1 MAYQPFPYPS
11 PEPLER
17 LRVHNNLTINAER
30 WKLAHEY
37 HNNRQSILHQSLY
50 QPGIIS
56 GLEVKLI
63 SAPERISSS
72 SNYRHWVEIQPGIAI
87 DIEGNPIIVD
97 PQINRQ
103 LPIFL
108 IPPVTGTQTVYIV
121 IKYYATP
128 DNSQHPSAED
138 KVVERFRLD
147 AIKRPPQPE
156 QGEIELCRI
165 KLNQD
170 FKNIEMPVNY
180 WQATANQIDFRY
192 RAQAQIRPLAS
203 VRLGVVKQNNNP
215 TDSIYANLTTLV
227 ESLPGLY
234 PNLQVSIDEKV
245 IDLNENNQIN
255 SYDVLY
261 LSPDTILYLE
271 PRSLEIL
278 DKYRKN
284 GGLFIIE
291 TPDSNSNQNWEHKL
305 INLLLPSESLY
316 DLENLPSDHPLM
328 KRPFLFTQLPIIS
341 GNPLDIRISSQ
352 GNIILIPNLLT
363 TAWGGIPIPRQDIRD
378 CHELGINILHFAWQM
393 RNFAQ
398 LIK

>member
-1 MAYQPFPYPS
+1 MIYQPFPFPS

-97 PQINRQ
+97 SQINRQ

-108 IPPVTGTQTVYIV
+108 IPPTTETQIVYIV

-156 QGEIELCRI
+156 QGEVELCRI

-170 FKNIEMPVNY
+170 FKNIEKPVNC

-192 RAQAQIRPLAS
+192 RAQAQIRPLAN

-215 TDSIYANLTTLV
+215 TGSIYANLTTLV

-234 PNLQVSIDEKV
+234 PNLQVSIEEEG

-255 SYDVLY
+255 SYDLLY
-261 LSPDTILYLE
+261 LSPNTILCLDNI
-271 PRSLEIL
+271 SLEIL
-278 DKYRKN
+278 HKYRKN

-291 TPDSNSNQNWEHKL
+291 TPDYDFNNWEQKFKD
-305 INLLLPSESLY
+305 LLLPSESLY
-316 DLENLPSDHPLM
+316 DLEDLPSEHPLM

-341 GNPLDIRISSQ
+341 GNLLNIRISSQ